1 MFEDNFLSLL
11 LEDPFIWDKNAYKF
25 NRPEKDMHPYS
36 VIYNEKSVVVVH
48 NILGIDK
55 KDLKLTIK
63 NEGRKVY
70 LSIEGKTKDLITTKE
85 YSVSSKFELASDQ
98 LDLSKVSST
107 MNNGLLYITIAKK
120 TTAPEQKTINIEI
133 K

>member
-11 LEDPFIWDKNAYKF
+11 LDDPFTWDKNSYRF
-25 NRPEKDMHPYS
+25 NRAEKDMHPYS
-36 VIYNEKSVVVVH
+36 VIDSKKSLIIVH

-63 NEGRKVY
+63 NENKKTY
-70 LSIEGKTKDLITTKE
+70 LSIEGKTRDLITTKE
-85 YSVSSKFELASDQ
+85 YSVSSKFELAADQ

-107 MNNGLLYITIAKK
+107 MNNGLLYITIVKK
-120 TTAPEQKTINIEI
+120 DVVPQAKTINIEI
-133 K
+133 L